1 MPTLK
6 NITMFW
12 HTVRLV
18 IYALFVKKAG
28 KSIKGFKG
36 NKKALLALFFGS
48 IVYKILNKV
57 LDLILVNSMR
67 LKQLK
72 TIDEFWLYDSK
83 EVNANV
89 AGLMKV
95 DKFDF

>member
-1 MPTLK
+1 MTLK
-6 NITMFW
+6 ISTAFW

-18 IYALFVKKAG
+18 VYALFVKNAG

-57 LDLILVNSMR
+57 LDFILVHTLR
-67 LKQLK
+67 LK
-72 TIDEFWLYDSK
+72 
-83 EVNANV
+83 
-89 AGLMKV
+89 
-95 DKFDF
+95 